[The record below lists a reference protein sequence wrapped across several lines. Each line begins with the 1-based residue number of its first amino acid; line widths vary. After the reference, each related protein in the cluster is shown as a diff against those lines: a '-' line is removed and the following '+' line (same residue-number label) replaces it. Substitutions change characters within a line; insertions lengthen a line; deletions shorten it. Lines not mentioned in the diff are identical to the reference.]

1 MDLLSRQNPWRV
13 MLAVNVAVMSGV
25 LIHKIT
31 LPPYVPYIHLLVD
44 YHFGFVKRA
53 LIGAVVSLF
62 TEKVPVWLVFALGGA
77 IWVLTAF
84 LFVKLFRRTFGF
96 DDAHMPL
103 FVFTAGSPFFLKNF
117 MHTLGHFDI
126 YGCLFAIVLLLI
138 PAQSI
143 GFVLLATFFSV
154 VLILIHHIHFLM
166 YVPTIAAIVLL
177 RHYLTTGIDRPNLA
191 AGAISLLALGAL
203 FVALQF
209 WGTMPI
215 PEAEFVA
222 YLKTRMADP
231 ARTDLL
237 NFSYIWYQPL
247 AKEISDTWARMPSN
261 ILGVPVFALLIWL
274 HSPLWRYLS
283 DLIRSLDRDF
293 HRRIVVASIVAVSV
307 AYLIMFA
314 IVFDYSRWISNW
326 AVCMFLILIHHIH
339 LLMYVPTIAVIVIL
353 RHYLSAGIDR
363 TNLAAGA
370 ISLLVLGA
378 LFVAL
383 QFWGTMPIPEAEFI
397 AYLKTRMADPA
408 RTDLLGFSFIWYQ
421 TLPKEISD
429 TWARL
434 PSNILGVPVFALLI
448 WLHSPLWR
456 YFADLIRS
464 LDRDFHRRIVV
475 ASIIAVSAAY
485 LIMFAIVFDYSRWIS
500 NWAVCLFLILH
511 AVKTLP
517 SSRAV
522 PPIAGDD
529 KKTGILGWVVTLV
542 PRVGVIRPF

>member
-1 MDLLSRQNPWRV
+1 MDLLTRQNPWRV
-13 MLAVNVAVMSGV
+13 MLAVNVAVLAGV

-53 LIGAVVSLF
+53 LIGAIVSLF
-62 TEKVPVWLVFALGGA
+62 TQKVPVWLVFALGGA
-77 IWVLTAF
+77 IWILTAF

-166 YVPTIAAIVLL
+166 YVPTIAVIVLL
-177 RHYLTTGIDRPNLA
+177 RHYLSTGIDRTNLA

-222 YLKTRMADP
+222 YLETRMADP

-274 HSPLWRYLS
+274 HSPLWRYFA
-283 DLIRSLDRDF
+283 DLIRSLNRDF
-293 HRRIVVASIVAVSV
+293 HRRIVVASIV
-307 AYLIMFA
+307 
-314 IVFDYSRWISNW
+314 
-326 AVCMFLILIHHIH
+326 
-339 LLMYVPTIAVIVIL
+339 
-353 RHYLSAGIDR
+353 
-363 TNLAAGA
+363 
-370 ISLLVLGA
+370 
-378 LFVAL
+378 
-383 QFWGTMPIPEAEFI
+383 
-397 AYLKTRMADPA
+397 
-408 RTDLLGFSFIWYQ
+408 
-421 TLPKEISD
+421 
-429 TWARL
+429 
-434 PSNILGVPVFALLI
+434 
-448 WLHSPLWR
+448 
-456 YFADLIRS
+456 
-464 LDRDFHRRIVV
+464 
-475 ASIIAVSAAY
+475 AVSAAY

-529 KKTGILGWVVTLV
+529 KKTGIFGWIVTLV